1 MAQTDKQFMIM
12 QSLGLMKNIKYN
24 KREAGDVGMGDDIT
38 GVKQQ
43 VSKLTSKTAEKLLR
57 PWLGGLRVV
66 GGVNMELYDYPVML
80 TAEEYT
86 NATGIELVARCGNDA
101 ANVKRLLN
109 RAHSH
114 IYDFLIYSTGCSD
127 IKDRIINAYRD
138 RLEKPIKRA
147 LIMQVGY
154 LLENGAIGDWNGLI
168 ATAESGAD
176 LKSTQELVQK
186 ILSPEIINLLGST
199 QPNILYAGG

>member
-1 MAQTDKQFMIM
+1 
-12 QSLGLMKNIKYN
+12 
-24 KREAGDVGMGDDIT
+24 
-38 GVKQQ
+38 
-43 VSKLTSKTAEKLLR
+43 
-57 PWLGGLRVV
+57 
-66 GGVNMELYDYPVML
+66 MELYDYPVML

-86 NATGIELVARCGNDA
+86 NATGVDLAAEVNDKGQ
-101 ANVKRLLN
+101 VKRLLN

-114 IYDFLIYSTGCSD
+114 IYDFLIYSTGRSD
-127 IKDRIINAYRD
+127 IKDRIINAYKD

-147 LIMQVGY
+147 LVLQVGY

-186 ILSPEIINLLGST
+186 ILSPEVINILGAT

>member
-1 MAQTDKQFMIM
+1 
-12 QSLGLMKNIKYN
+12 
-24 KREAGDVGMGDDIT
+24 
-38 GVKQQ
+38 
-43 VSKLTSKTAEKLLR
+43 
-57 PWLGGLRVV
+57 
-66 GGVNMELYDYPVML
+66 MELYDHPVML

>member
-1 MAQTDKQFMIM
+1 
-12 QSLGLMKNIKYN
+12 
-24 KREAGDVGMGDDIT
+24 
-38 GVKQQ
+38 
-43 VSKLTSKTAEKLLR
+43 
-57 PWLGGLRVV
+57 
-66 GGVNMELYDYPVML
+66 MELYDYPVML

-86 NATGIELVARCGNDA
+86 HATGVDLTAEVENA
-101 ANVKRLLN
+101 AQVKRLLN

-114 IYDFLIYSTGCSD
+114 IYDFLIYSTGRSD
-127 IKDRIINAYRD
+127 IKDRIINAYKD

-147 LIMQVGY
+147 LVLQVGY

-168 ATAESGAD
+168 ATTESGAD

-186 ILSPEIINLLGST
+186 ILSPEVINILGAT